1 MTRGGMIFI
10 RFENQ
15 TLIMQ
20 REKGKWEIT
29 WWSRPDKAQFPGSD
43 YLQFRHL
50 LLTGVSKLQLACGL
64 NPAHH
69 LFLYSPWAKKGFAFF
84 ISWEKTKR
92 RVFCDTR
99 KLHEIPISVPVSKF
113 LVEYSTLL
121 CVQCLWLLLRCNAQL
136 NSCGRGCMTCRGRN
150 IYHLALY
157 KKKKKSADPCLYQCP
172 PLPDRALEY
181 KASVKMNS
189 VSKKDKG
196 EGLFSLNTWGLK
208 APWSKS
214 LMDVD

>member
-1 MTRGGMIFI
+1 MNQNFSREWQEVEWSSLGLKTS
-10 RFENQ
+10 Q

-50 LLTGVSKLQLACGL
+50 LLTGVSKLQLAWGL

-157 KKKKKSADPCLYQCP
+157 KKKKSQLTPACISV
-172 PLPDRALEY
+172 PLCQTEHWNTKLRWKWILFQRRTKE
-181 KASVKMNS
+181 KACF
-189 VSKKDKG
+189 
-196 EGLFSLNTWGLK
+196 L
-208 APWSKS
+208 
-214 LMDVD
+214 